1 MLNSSNKSS
10 SYNFAGT
17 AAATPTTS
25 IRPDSAGLGSLNHS
39 LILSLN
45 LILSINHRPLAMATA
60 TANTKTCLPRFASFI
75 SSATF
80 SATTPTQI

>member
-39 LILSLN
+39 LN

-60 TANTKTCLPRFASFI
+60 TANTKTCLPSIASFI